1 MGRLDRQLRE
11 NMERN
16 EANNKKKSKRTP
28 ALNNSAP
35 SYDVYGNSSDIVITK
50 KKIDY
55 KKLVVPVAILFT
67 FIMVIYLPQIMYK
80 GEPNTEF
87 FDTAADSTAI
97 KLSSQYVKDCPDDD
111 FDGDG
116 LANYKEE
123 EYGCNPFAKDSDR
136 DGVSDYAEVITYKT
150 SPVKTNSTLVNYIR
164 QKDAEKGNS
173 IDTPYKMG
181 DVILWADS
189 YTDKTYG
196 GVIETFDGYR
206 FHSFKGWAKFA
217 SGKYAYKYENGKHTL
232 LQYREKE
239 DAWRIEEDM
248 VVLVYDK
255 KLEMANHFILFG
267 NSMFSKSNFF
277 TDFLSFVL
285 PDDAGI
291 LRGQKIAKIDADP
304 DLTTDVEVDFKL
316 PKYDEN
322 ELERFGTSFDSLH
335 VLIKVREYLDKNQAV
350 AVSLFS
356 SSRGENIGVVTGYTA
371 DGRLIVCNTNGDFL
385 GYITIYE
392 KAAYMLNEEKEMVT
406 RQWFTFEGLGYSSS
420 NWDRI
425 SFFGVSENDDAN
437 IKEDK
442 EDSEIKEDKE
452 LETDTTVDTTEN
464 SGSETPNPDVPV
476 LDETTDDATDSYE
489 EMQDVVEDLES
500 EIIGE

>member
-28 ALNNSAP
+28 VLNTSAP
-35 SYDVYGNSSDIVITK
+35 SYDAYGNSSDVLVAK
-50 KKIDY
+50 KKFDY
-55 KKLVVPVAILFT
+55 KKLIIPVVILFSLV
-67 FIMVIYLPQIMYK
+67 MVIYLPQIMYK
-80 GEPNTEF
+80 GEVNTEF
-87 FDTAADSTAI
+87 FDVAADSSAI
-97 KLSSQYVKDCPDDD
+97 KLSAQYVKDCPDDD

-150 SPVKTNSTLVNYIR
+150 SPVKTNSTLVNHIR
-164 QKDAEKGNS
+164 QKDAEKGDT

-189 YTDKTYG
+189 YTDKAYG

-206 FHSFKGWAKFA
+206 FHSFKGWAKFP
-217 SGKYAYKYENGKHTL
+217 SGKYAYQYENGRHIL
-232 LQYREKE
+232 LEYREKE
-239 DAWRIEEDM
+239 DAWRIDKDM

-255 KLEMANHFILFG
+255 ELEMSNHFVLFG
-267 NSMFSKSNFF
+267 SSVFAKSNLF

-304 DLTTDVEVDFKL
+304 DISTDVEVDFKL

-335 VLIKVREYLDKNQAV
+335 ILIKVREYLDKNQTV
-350 AVSLFS
+350 AVSLYS
-356 SSRGENIGVVTGYTA
+356 SSRGENIGVVTGYTS
-371 DGRLIVCNTNGDFL
+371 DGRLLVCNTNGDFL

-392 KAAYMLNEEKEMVT
+392 KAAYMLNEEKQMVT

-425 SFFGVSENDDAN
+425 SFFGVSENEDVN
-437 IKEDK
+437 IKDDK
-442 EDSEIKEDKE
+442 EDSDIKENQK
-452 LETDTTVDTTEN
+452 LETDVGTNTDTTK
-464 SGSETPNPDVPV
+464 GATPAPDTPI
-476 LDETTDDATDSYE
+476 TDGVSDDTVDSYE
-489 EMQDVVEDLES
+489 EMEDVVEELES
-500 EIIGE
+500 EVIAE